1 MIGSLLYHTIYES
14 YGTCENKVLMVMM
27 VHHDTEFQMYS
38 NMLLLLD
45 GYCAIPNRAGVCI
58 WSPDRRGNFQ

>member
-1 MIGSLLYHTIYES
+1 
-14 YGTCENKVLMVMM
+14 MVMM

-45 GYCAIPNRAGVCI
+45 GYFAIPNRAGVCI
-58 WSPDRRGNFQ
+58 WSPDRRGNF